1 MKELNDARE
10 GLDSREAQI
19 TQRETSL
26 AGREGQLKTRE
37 ELVTK
42 ASADLADQLKK
53 AQEAADTRVEDAK
66 KGISAACELRLQQ
79 QEGRFKAEREELAGA
94 FDQRVVEDS
103 RELLVVATSRIFGNL
118 ALLFRALDLN
128 DVMVPIEASQAASEA
143 AAAFASKFDLVEVD
157 KDEDGGEGDGEA
169 EGVQKHATAGAGTS
183 GGAEA

>member
-1 MKELNDARE
+1 M
-10 GLDSREAQI
+10 
-19 TQRETSL
+19 
-26 AGREGQLKTRE
+26 
-37 ELVTK
+37 
-42 ASADLADQLKK
+42 
-53 AQEAADTRVEDAK
+53 
-66 KGISAACELRLQQ
+66 
-79 QEGRFKAEREELAGA
+79 
-94 FDQRVVEDS
+94 EDS

-169 EGVQKHATAGAGTS
+169 EGVQKHATGGASAS